1 MGHHSQ
7 RGAVAAVLAL
17 TSGLLALV
25 STSPASAGAEPGG
38 VEGTGRIAF
47 STGFIQPFPDLSGH
61 SQVFTVNPDGTDQR
75 QLTHV
80 PDGSFAGDPDW
91 SPDGSQIAY
100 VSNESGNFSVM
111 VMNADGTDQHQ
122 VAHVVDSDYYT
133 PRWSPDG
140 TKIAASRCRSLNG
153 YLLGCDIVV
162 MNANGTGRRL
172 LVGSHVVNQY
182 PAWSPDGTQI
192 AFTSDRGGWV
202 STTWLVDS
210 AGGGLRRVTR
220 PNLEAFYPQWSPM
233 GNRIMFGN
241 NFDRPITNTYAM
253 NPDGVRV
260 RQLTHVPSPN
270 SAFFATYSPDG
281 AHAVLISDVLTGP
294 GLDLFTMNANGTDLT
309 PIVTNRPHVT
319 YSDWGPP
326 ASSTATATR

>member
-1 MGHHSQ
+1 M
-7 RGAVAAVLAL
+7 L

-25 STSPASAGAEPGG
+25 STSPADAEAAAGTAAGA
-38 VEGTGRIAF
+38 GRIAF

-80 PDGSFAGDPDW
+80 PDGSIAGDPDW

-122 VAHVVDSDYYT
+122 VAHVVDSDYFT

-140 TKIAASRCRSLNG
+140 TRLAVSRCRTLNG
-153 YLLGCDIVV
+153 YLLGCDILV

-192 AFTSDRGGWV
+192 AFTSDRGGLGLDN
-202 STTWLVDS
+202 WLVDS

-220 PNLEAFYPQWSPM
+220 PNLEAFYPQWSPL

-281 AHAVLISDVLTGP
+281 RQAVLISDAPAGARSRPVHDERATGR
-294 GLDLFTMNANGTDLT
+294 A
-309 PIVTNRPHVT
+309 
-319 YSDWGPP
+319 
-326 ASSTATATR
+326 